1 MIATNEGNL
10 DRTLR
15 VAVGLLLVSLVFLGP
30 QTRWGWIGIVPIAT
44 GLMGWCPLYSVLG
57 FTTCPSKAP
66 R

>member
-1 MIATNEGNL
+1 MITTNEGNL

-30 QTRWGWIGIVPIAT
+30 QTPWGWIGIVPIAT

>member
-1 MIATNEGNL
+1 MITTNEGNL

-30 QTRWGWIGIVPIAT
+30 KTPWGWIGIVPIAT